1 MTSCSLSNRLL
12 VWYAFHSLYHYIQ
25 LTQFILFLYFTAPF
39 FRFLLFCKCTSFFST
54 LKYVRTY
61 VLITTSKTD
70 FITILILFITQL
82 QIIKNSNIIMAR
94 FGMTHLV
101 ATNLCVWLNVIIQE
115 TKHEMLH
122 FEHEGHEGV
131 EHAVSGH
138 GEQLVH
144 ILTGLEIGIER
155 NFEKC
160 LTN

>member
-1 MTSCSLSNRLL
+1 
-12 VWYAFHSLYHYIQ
+12 
-25 LTQFILFLYFTAPF
+25 
-39 FRFLLFCKCTSFFST
+39 
-54 LKYVRTY
+54 
-61 VLITTSKTD
+61 
-70 FITILILFITQL
+70 
-82 QIIKNSNIIMAR
+82 MAR

-131 EHAVSGH
+131 EHVVSGH

-155 NFEKC
+155 SFEKC